1 MATHKEENI
10 KLAEIAAEITK
21 ELIKAN
27 PKVFDKYP
35 AAINAFKGIL
45 MQFLRKLVSS
55 RKLNLSDF
63 MLLSKK
69 PPISGFF
76 YVQSTWVGYG

>member
-35 AAINAFKGIL
+35 AAINAFKGI
-45 MQFLRKLVSS
+45 FDAVSE
-55 RKLNLSDF
+55 K
-63 MLLSKK
+63 
-69 PPISGFF
+69 
-76 YVQSTWVGYG
+76 VGK